1 MKRFKPELGR
11 RSVGRRCDGV
21 SRRDWL
27 HVGGLTAFGI
37 GLSDWFSL
45 RVAAGPS
52 AAAPKATS
60 CVLVWLDGGPSHLE
74 TFDMKPDA
82 PAEVR
87 GPLRPTATNVPGVE
101 ICELLSSTAKR
112 MDHVAVVR
120 SVTSPLGEHNFAS
133 HYLLSGYQPTP
144 ALTYPG
150 FPAVATHLRGTDH
163 ALPQSVAVPRPN
175 GMVGPGYLPP
185 SAGPFV
191 IDSDPA
197 RADFRVRDLDLAS
210 GMTVSR
216 LNRRR
221 SFRDAVD
228 RLARETDL
236 GLRGEPAASAA
247 GNGRAAVGNT
257 SGPAFEQA
265 FRLIRSSEARDAFDL
280 GREPASVRDRYGRHT
295 IGQGCLLARRLIEA
309 GTRLVTVT
317 DRGWDTHTDLYNR
330 LKEGYTG
337 GTAGKIPKLDQA
349 YSALL
354 GDLDDRGLLD
364 STLVVL
370 MGEFGRTPKLNPQGG
385 RDHWPRAFSVA
396 LAGGGVRGGQVVG
409 ASDSR
414 GEVPADRPL
423 TPADL
428 VRTIYRLLGID
439 AAAELHTAD
448 GRPVQINRDG
458 DVIEELVS

>member
-1 MKRFKPELGR
+1 MHRLKPDF
-11 RSVGRRCDGV
+11 GRRCDGV
-21 SRRDWL
+21 ARRDWL
-27 HVGGLTAFGI
+27 HVGGLTALGF

-45 RVAAGPS
+45 RAAAGPL

-82 PAEVR
+82 AAEVR
-87 GPLRPTATNVPGVE
+87 GPLRPTATCVSGIE
-101 ICELLSSTAKR
+101 ICELLSSTAKL
-112 MDHVAVVR
+112 MDHVAIVR

-150 FPAVATHLRGTDH
+150 FPAVATRLRPTDH
-163 ALPQSVAVPRPN
+163 ALPSSIAVPRPN
-175 GMVGPGYLPP
+175 GMVGPGYLPA

-216 LNRRR
+216 LDRRR
-221 SFRDAVD
+221 RFRDAVD
-228 RLARETDL
+228 RMARDPDSPRS
-236 GLRGEPAASAA
+236 GADAGAA
-247 GNGRAAVGNT
+247 GADAGAAGADA
-257 SGPAFEQA
+257 GDPALDQA

-280 GREPASVRDRYGRHT
+280 EREPPRVRDRYGRHT

-309 GTRLVTVT
+309 GTRFVTVT

-354 GDLDDRGLLD
+354 GDLADRGLLE

-370 MGEFGRTPKLNPQGG
+370 MGEFGRTPKLNPRGG

-396 LAGGGVRGGQVVG
+396 FAGGGVRGGQVVG

-414 GEVPADRPL
+414 GEVPAERPV

-439 AAAELHTAD
+439 PTAELHTAD

-458 DVIEELVS
+458 KVIEELVS